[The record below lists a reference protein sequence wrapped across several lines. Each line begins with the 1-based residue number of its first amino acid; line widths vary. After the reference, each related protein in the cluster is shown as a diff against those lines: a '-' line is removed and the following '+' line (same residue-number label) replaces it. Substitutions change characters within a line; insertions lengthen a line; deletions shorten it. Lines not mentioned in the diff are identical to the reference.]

1 MDGLAARAR
10 THILE
15 LGGLPG
21 TAKAGIVVIVAG
33 LVTDAFVHTLGVVT
47 AGTLAALVVEQHLA
61 HLVVLVGMV
70 ITLAGVVHG
79 GVRGHDRLDRSGRRS
94 SHAVR

>member
-1 MDGLAARAR
+1 MDRLAAQAR
-10 THILE
+10 THLIE
-15 LGGLPG
+15 LGELPRA
-21 TAKAGIVVIVAG
+21 AKAGIVVIAAG

-70 ITLAGVVHG
+70 ITLAGVVHD
-79 GVRGHDRLDRSGRRS
+79 GVRGSDRLDRSGRRS

>member
-1 MDGLAARAR
+1 MDRLAAQAR
-10 THILE
+10 TRFLE
-15 LGGLPG
+15 LGELPRA
-21 TAKAGIVVIVAG
+21 AKAGIVVIVAG
-33 LVTDAFVHTLGVVT
+33 LVVDTFVHTLGVVT

-70 ITLAGVVHG
+70 ITLAGVVHD
-79 GVRGHDRLDRSGRRS
+79 GVRGNDRLDRSGRES

>member
-1 MDGLAARAR
+1 MDRLATQARIRIHELGELPGAAR
-10 THILE
+10 
-15 LGGLPG
+15 
-21 TAKAGIVVIVAG
+21 AGIVVIVVG

-61 HLVVLVGMV
+61 HLLVLVGMV
-70 ITLAGVVHG
+70 ITLAGVVHD
-79 GVRGHDRLDRSGRRS
+79 GVRGHDRLDRSGRRP

>member
-1 MDGLAARAR
+1 MDRLATQAR

-15 LGGLPG
+15 LGDLPRA
-21 TAKAGIVVIVAG
+21 AKAGIVVIVAG
-33 LVTDAFVHTLGVVT
+33 LVTDAIVHTLGVVT

-61 HLVVLVGMV
+61 HLLVLVGMV
-70 ITLAGVVHG
+70 ITLAGVVHDG
-79 GVRGHDRLDRSGRRS
+79 IRGSDRPGRSARRS